1 MAIQISPGVNV
12 TEKDITLLVPAIATT
27 PAGLV
32 GLFQWGPGNEPV
44 TITSEKELA
53 DVFYKPVKASGSS
66 TDAAKYNRWWWSAAN
81 FLSYGNNLKIVRF
94 INEGGG
100 SITATSGTTTIAGEN
115 LCNLTTFNSNVWN
128 TGVNLG
134 AFAAKYPGELGNSIK
149 VVVLDHYGS
158 ETGYTDDII
167 SLDNQYADYIQFF
180 DGLPGT
186 SPWMEQL
193 TGLDTVKDEIHVL
206 IIDHDG
212 KLSGTPGTVLEKY
225 SYLSKA
231 SNAVNENG
239 TTNYYLD
246 VINKDS
252 KYIWVL
258 KHLDTASLGNNATN
272 ISEYGTVGVL
282 SSTSG
287 GTVWG
292 TEATPSTTQFKVI
305 KNNKEVSEEHLA
317 IVRLFGGTVGTT
329 PSDNDIAE
337 AFATYMGDPEIID
350 VSMFITGPLRK
361 TAAYRVTEI
370 AEARKDVITFV
381 SPDVTEFGGTF
392 NSIPSAYLDYILD
405 FRVNGDSTSYGVA
418 DSGYKLQYDNYND
431 EYVYIPM
438 NADLAG
444 LCVRT
449 DLNADPWFSP
459 AGLNR
464 GNLNRVI
471 KLPFNPN
478 KAQRDELYKVGLN
491 PVVAFPGSGP
501 VLFGDKTLLTRPSAF
516 DRINVR
522 RLFIILEKS
531 IATAARFQLFE
542 FNDEFTRAQFVNF
555 VTPFLRDV
563 QGRRGIQDFRVVC
576 DETNNT
582 PQVID
587 SNNFVADIYIKPNK
601 SINFIQLNFIAT
613 PSGLS
618 FEEVVGF

>member
-27 PAGLV
+27 PAGMV

-44 TITSEKELA
+44 TISNEKELA
-53 DVFYKPVKASGSS
+53 EVFYKPVRATSS
-66 TDAAKYNRWWWSAAN
+66 AVGATTYNRWWWSAAN

-94 INEGGG
+94 INSGQNA
-100 SITATSGTTTIAGEN
+100 SKTATSGTSIFAGSD
-115 LCNLTTFNSNVWN
+115 LCNLSSYRVLTITANH
-128 TGVNLG
+128 G
-134 AFAAKYPGELGNSIK
+134 AFAAKYPGTLGNSIK
-149 VVVLDHYGS
+149 VVVLDYYAS
-158 ETGYTDDII
+158 ETYGADTDGND
-167 SLDNQYADYIQFF
+167 DQYVDYIRFF

-186 SPWMEQL
+186 SPWAQEL
-193 TGLDTVKDEIHVL
+193 TGSEIKDEIHVL
-206 IIDHDG
+206 VIDSDG
-212 KLSGTPGTVLEKY
+212 NLSGTPGTILERY

-231 SNAVNENG
+231 ANAVNRNG
-239 TTNYYLD
+239 TTNYYKD

-252 KYIWVL
+252 KYIWIL
-258 KHLDTASLGNNATN
+258 NHLDDCTGASNWNSGSTLIAIDSSISSNA
-272 ISEYGTVGVL
+272 SWGDDVTVN
-282 SSTSG
+282 
-287 GTVWG
+287 
-292 TEATPSTTQFKVI
+292 TTGFKVI
-305 KNNKEVSEEHLA
+305 KNASTNERLVVAKLA
-317 IVRLFGGTVGTT
+317 GGALENSSGDV
-329 PSDNDIAE
+329 PDDMDIAE
-337 AFATYMGDPEIID
+337 AYETYMGDPEIID
-350 VSMFITGPLRK
+350 VSMFITGPLGSI
-361 TAAYRVTEI
+361 ASYRVSEI
-370 AEARKDVITFV
+370 AEARKDVIAFM
-381 SPDVTEFGGTF
+381 SPNPEEFSGTF
-392 NSIPSAYLDYILD
+392 NSIPSTYLDAITQ
-405 FRVNGDSTSYGVA
+405 FRLNGESTSYGVA

-431 EYVYIPM
+431 EYVYIPL
-438 NADLAG
+438 NGDIAG

-449 DLNADPWFSP
+449 DLNADPWYSP

-464 GNLNRVI
+464 GGINRVI

-478 KAQRDELYKVGLN
+478 KTQRDELYKIGLN
-491 PVVAFPGSGP
+491 PVVSFPGVGP

-542 FNDEFTRAQFVNF
+542 FNDEFTRAQFVNL

-563 QGRRGIQDFRVVC
+563 QGRRGITDFRVVC

-613 PSGLS
+613 PTGLS